1 MCVCVC
7 VYGHTQ
13 KNRRETVASLL
24 REVPVFFVVAV
35 ERDVLFWVGG
45 ASRVA
50 HPDVVAAVG
59 QHESF
64 NASQIMDEESNARPT
79 RDHPLVRY

>member
-1 MCVCVC
+1 M
-7 VYGHTQ
+7 
-13 KNRRETVASLL
+13 KRNEREIPEFGLVGIESDVFTGVDVAA
-24 REVPVFFVVAV
+24 VVAQ
-35 ERDVLFWVGG
+35 
-45 ASRVA
+45 
-50 HPDVVAAVG
+50 PDVVAAVG